1 MTLTGLDESVKEYL
15 RGIPEVDSFLRLT
28 VQLIS
33 QSIEAYQL
41 RNFSDLHVAYGC
53 TGGQHRSVYCAE
65 RAAELITSPTI
76 QVTVNHHQMPL
87 WRL

>member
-65 RAAELITSPTI
+65 RAAELIASPTI
-76 QVTVNHHQMPL
+76 LVTVNHHQMPL